1 MMKKIMFIVLVF
13 PFMLNLT
20 AQQVFK
26 NYRLD
31 KFSTSTSSTTD
42 PFPSSNSIE
51 RILIQDNVIWL
62 ATDKG
67 LAKSTD
73 NGNTWINYYKSND
86 FGEESISTIAYNN
99 GVIWAGLWH
108 NEVSNGSNVP
118 VGTGLRYS
126 TDQGLTWTN
135 IPQPVDNPGDSSIV
149 YGINKIRAL
158 PVTVAEENFTYGI
171 ALTKNTVWIV
181 TFSGGLRKSTD
192 MGKTWQRIVLPPDY
206 LDSIKPSDTLK
217 FSLQPVAGKFGPEG
231 YLNHRAFSILAVND
245 STLYVGTA
253 GGINL
258 STDGGVSWKKFNH
271 TNEAN
276 PISGNFILSIKK
288 NDYDNSIW
296 AATWQADGATEF
308 NGVST
313 STDNGLTWKNYLS
326 GEQIKDFAFK
336 YHGNSGNYSSADV
349 FAAAGD
355 GVFRS
360 SNNGSSWISA
370 PEIRDNNSG
379 IFLTTKDFLSI
390 AVNGRSNGTTDIW
403 LGSAN
408 GLASL
413 NEFTGFWTGTWKV
426 YLTSQKLQS
435 TSETYAFPNPFN
447 PGQQIIRIKYSTT
460 QQTNVTIRIFDFG
473 MNLLRTL
480 VENNSRPVSDQNME
494 VWDGRDQHGK
504 IVPNGVYFY
513 RIDLGYGSPLFGKI
527 MVIM

>member
-1 MMKKIMFIVLVF
+1 MKKILIAILVLSFI
-13 PFMLNLT
+13 MHLN

-51 RILIQDNVIWL
+51 RIIIQDNIIWL

-73 NGNTWINYYKSND
+73 NGATWSNYYKSND
-86 FGEESISTIAYNN
+86 FGEESISAIAYSN

-108 NEVSNGSNVP
+108 NEVVSGSNVP

-126 TDQGLTWTN
+126 TDLGSTWTT
-135 IPQPVDNPGDSSIV
+135 ISQPEDNPGDSSIV

-158 PVTVAEENFTYGI
+158 PVTVAEQNFAYGI
-171 ALTKNTVWIV
+171 ALTKNTVWV
-181 TFSGGLRKSTD
+181 VEFAGGLRKSTD

-206 LDSIKPSDTLK
+206 LDSIKPTDTLK
-217 FSLQPVAGKFGPEG
+217 FSLQPVAGKFGKEE

-253 GGINL
+253 GGINKT
-258 STDGGVSWKKFNH
+258 TDGGVSWTKFDH
-271 TNEAN
+271 TNQAY

-288 NDYDNSIW
+288 NDFDNSIW
-296 AATWQADGATEF
+296 AATWKANGGTEYY
-308 NGVST
+308 GVST
-313 STDNGLTWKNYLS
+313 TKDNGLTWINYLS
-326 GEQIKDFAFK
+326 GEQVKDFTFK
-336 YHGNSGNYSSADV
+336 YNGSTGNYSGADI
-349 FAAAGD
+349 FAATGD

-379 IFLTTKDFLSI
+379 VFLTTKDFLSA
-390 AVNGRSNGTTDIW
+390 AVNRRSDGTSDIW
-403 LGSAN
+403 LGSVD

-426 YLTSQKLQS
+426 YLTSAKLQ
-435 TSETYAFPNPFN
+435 TASETYAFPNPFN
-447 PGQQIIRIKYSTT
+447 PGLQVIRIKYATT
-460 QQTNVTIRIFDFG
+460 QSANVTIRIFDFG
-473 MNLLRTL
+473 MNLLRT
-480 VENNSRPVSDQNME
+480 VIENNSRPASDKNME

-504 IVPNGVYFY
+504 VVPNGVYFY
-513 RIDLGYGSPLFGKI
+513 RIDLGTGNPLFGKI